1 MSYVE
6 QSLTGNEKVIVIGR
20 FHWIYM
26 AGAFFWLVFGLLAC
40 LGVLGIGLA
49 FNVHS
54 VVSARF
60 PDLPMSAMWD
70 AWATVI
76 DMQGGYIAAVR
87 DVGTVVRL
95 IAFAFLLLGL
105 ALFAHMMI
113 IRSTTEIAI
122 TTHRLVLKEGVIARN
137 VDEMNIDRI
146 ESVHVIQ
153 SVLGRMLDYGTVM
166 VRGMGVGE
174 ILLPPLAEPVT
185 FRNAIDRAREYQM
198 GQRR

>member
-26 AGAFFWLVFGLLAC
+26 AGALFWLAFGLIGCIA
-40 LGVLGIGLA
+40 VLSVGLTW
-49 FNVHS
+49 NVNS
-54 VVSARF
+54 FINERYADV
-60 PDLPMSAMWD
+60 PLSAMWS
-70 AWATVI
+70 AWGTVI
-76 DMQGGYIAAVR
+76 DMQGGYVAAVR
-87 DVGTVVRL
+87 EVGTAVRL
-95 IAFAFLLLGL
+95 AAFAVLLLGI

-113 IRSTTEIAI
+113 IRSTTEIAV

-174 ILLPPLAEPVT
+174 ILLPPLARPVN
-185 FRNAIDRAREYQM
+185 FRNAIDKAREYQVEM
-198 GQRR
+198 RR